1 MAITKTIK
9 CKFCGCS
16 VTGELITDEKVK
28 NSKRISQ
35 LVNTIIC
42 TSYGDI
48 YGAYRHAT
56 GKSEDSI
63 QKAAAKLLGGGY
75 YYFKCTNPDCEQDFI
90 KRVY

>member
-35 LVNTIIC
+35 LLGTISSLATGNI
-42 TSYGDI
+42 I
-48 YGAYRHAT
+48 GAYRHAT
-56 GKSEDSI
+56 GEGEDSLI
-63 QKAAAKLLGGGY
+63 KATAKIAGGGY
-75 YYFKCTNPDCEQDFI
+75 YYFKCPNCEQDFI